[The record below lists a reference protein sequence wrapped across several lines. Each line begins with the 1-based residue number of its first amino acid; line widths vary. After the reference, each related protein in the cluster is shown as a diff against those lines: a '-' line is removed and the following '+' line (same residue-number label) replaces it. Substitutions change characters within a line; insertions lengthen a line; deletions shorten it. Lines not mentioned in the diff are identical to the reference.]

1 MMQSILLP
9 NRYKVIGWIL
19 LIPSFL
25 LGLYLLLFGFEP
37 NWAKAK
43 VLSIFPNNL
52 MGEKGF
58 FKMQEINITQTLIGV
73 LFIIGGLLIMFSKE
87 KIEDEY
93 ITKIR
98 LTSLLWAVLINYS
111 LLIVAFVFVYNLAF
125 ISVMIFNMFTIL
137 IIFIIRF
144 HFLLYKN
151 SKNLVSEK

>member
-25 LGLYLLLFGFEP
+25 LGLYLLFFGFEP

-98 LTSLLWAVLINYS
+98 LTSLLWAVFINYI
-111 LLIVAFVFVYNLAF
+111 LLILAFIFVYNLAF
-125 ISVMIFNMFTIL
+125 ISVMICNMFTIL

>member
-1 MMQSILLP
+1 
-9 NRYKVIGWIL
+9 L

-25 LGLYLLLFGFEP
+25 LGLYILFFGFEP

-52 MGEKGF
+52 MGEKGS

>member
-37 NWAKAK
+37 NWANAK
-43 VLSIFPNNL
+43 VLSVFPNNL

-58 FKMQEINITQTLIGV
+58 FKMQETNLTQTFIGV
-73 LFIIGGLLIMFSKE
+73 IFIIGGLLIMFSKE

-93 ITKIR
+93 ISKIR

>member
-25 LGLYLLLFGFEP
+25 LGLYLLFFGFEP

-98 LTSLLWAVLINYS
+98 LTSLLRAVLINYS

>member
-98 LTSLLWAVLINYS
+98 LT
-111 LLIVAFVFVYNLAF
+111 
-125 ISVMIFNMFTIL
+125 
-137 IIFIIRF
+137 
-144 HFLLYKN
+144 
-151 SKNLVSEK
+151 

>member
-25 LGLYLLLFGFEP
+25 LGLYLLFFGFEP

>member
-1 MMQSILLP
+1 
-9 NRYKVIGWIL
+9 
-19 LIPSFL
+19 
-25 LGLYLLLFGFEP
+25 
-37 NWAKAK
+37 
-43 VLSIFPNNL
+43 
-52 MGEKGF
+52 
-58 FKMQEINITQTLIGV
+58 MQEINIIQTLIGV

-98 LTSLLWAVLINYS
+98 LTSLLWAVFINYI
-111 LLIVAFVFVYNLAF
+111 LLILAFIFVYNLAF
-125 ISVMIFNMFTIL
+125 ISVMICNMFTIL